1 MLRPLVCLIRKEFL
15 QLRRD
20 RTMLRL
26 VLGLPIMQLIVL
38 SYALNTDLRGVRVSV
53 LDDDRSVDS
62 RSLAEALWQADVFVA
77 GPGLGSTGELA
88 AALQQ
93 GDCDLALHVPA
104 GFAADLAAGNRP
116 VIGLHVD
123 GTNSS
128 TGGRAVGYAEA
139 ILRGLA
145 AGGAT
150 QRTSVRFFYNPE
162 LASRLYMVPGVIV
175 MLVTIISAMLTG
187 MAVVREKELG
197 TLEQVQVTPLTALQF
212 VAGKA
217 LPFALIA
224 LVDTALATAVAM
236 LWFKVPMAGS
246 PAVLLLGMVAYLSV
260 TLGLGLLAS
269 VVSETQQQAMF
280 TIWFFLVFAI
290 ILSGFFFPVENMPTW
305 AQVLTWANPMRFVM
319 AVIRGVLLR
328 GAGLA
333 DVGRDIAV
341 MAAMGLASFTVAV
354 AAYRRSSG

>member
-150 QRTSVRFFYNPE
+150 PRTSVRFFYNPE

-246 PAVLLLGMVAYLSV
+246 PAVLLLGMAAYLSV